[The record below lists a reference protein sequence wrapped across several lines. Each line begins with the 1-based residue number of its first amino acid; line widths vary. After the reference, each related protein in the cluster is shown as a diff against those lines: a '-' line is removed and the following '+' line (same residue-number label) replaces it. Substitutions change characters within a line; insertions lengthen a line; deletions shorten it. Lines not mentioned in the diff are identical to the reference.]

1 MCCFIV
7 VSTRIF
13 RDRSIVQKR
22 NTWKNSR
29 HGTIFGST
37 TVYAWIKPDAI
48 RYKPFV
54 RNKVINELHSSKV
67 WRYVPSS
74 RNNAADLVS
83 KGCSRNELENIIM
96 GPDILYSC
104 KRDWPQMP
112 NLKHDE
118 EVKVESNANMLAA
131 GVATESL
138 MDLERVSSW
147 RKLVGMTSYVFK
159 LMDIVTKR
167 TPHEKENED
176 NAKT

>member
-1 MCCFIV
+1 
-7 VSTRIF
+7 
-13 RDRSIVQKR
+13 
-22 NTWKNSR
+22 
-29 HGTIFGST
+29 
-37 TVYAWIKPDAI
+37 
-48 RYKPFV
+48 
-54 RNKVINELHSSKV
+54 
-67 WRYVPSS
+67 
-74 RNNAADLVS
+74 
-83 KGCSRNELENIIM
+83 M

-131 GVATESL
+131 AVATESL
-138 MDLERVSSW
+138 MDLERVSSL